1 MRKVK
6 GNIFNAQVSDNS
18 ECYEVI
24 WSLIMI
30 FLNRDSQWVLALPP
44 MIAES
49 LLTPSGITLSSFK
62 GNSASEGQK
71 GKHHSHAQQ
80 LHIQNISLQ
89 KKNNQQPTCTEYDT
103 FLLLLL

>member
-18 ECYEVI
+18 ECYELI

-30 FLNRDSQWVLALPP
+30 FLKIQTPQWVLALPP

-62 GNSASEGQK
+62 GNSASEEQK
-71 GKHHSHAQQ
+71 GKRHSHAQQ

-89 KKNNQQPTCTEYDT
+89 KNTKKTQKKQQET
-103 FLLLLL
+103 